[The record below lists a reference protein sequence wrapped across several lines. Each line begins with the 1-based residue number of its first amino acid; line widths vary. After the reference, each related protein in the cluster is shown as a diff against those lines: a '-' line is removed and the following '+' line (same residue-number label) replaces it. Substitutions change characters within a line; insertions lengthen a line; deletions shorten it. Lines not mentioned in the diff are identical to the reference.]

1 MMKKIE
7 WYREVLALEPGS
19 KVFFP
24 LAGALVQNGEKEK
37 AVEVLRRGLELHPE
51 YLEARIF
58 LIQLL
63 HERGE
68 REAYRAELADVL
80 GLVAAYPGFWEAWS
94 EHAGEGNPDLGIML
108 RYVAA
113 ALERPG
119 LMLRHLLE
127 ASLAGIRNGVAVPD
141 TASSVEAPACPEE
154 SEPAEQAENIPAA
167 GATRANVPEA
177 PAVEESADAAPVLP
191 VEADRRKAEPEEAIP
206 DEAVP
211 DEGDSPE
218 DGVVEEAT
226 VRTRSMAEVLA
237 EQGDVAGALEI
248 YRELAAAASDPRERE
263 ALQARID
270 ALELKAG
277 ESCDAVPDEREP
289 DRPEK
294 AGMRH
299 FLENLA
305 ERLEARAR

>member
-24 LAGALVQNGEKEK
+24 LAGALAQNGEKEK

-63 HERGE
+63 HEQGIQK
-68 REAYRAELADVL
+68 AYRAELEGITGFL
-80 GLVAAYPGFWEAWS
+80 AAYPGFWAAWS
-94 EHAGEGNPDLGIML
+94 EYAGEGNPDLGTML

-119 LMLRHLLE
+119 LTLRDLLE
-127 ASLAGIRNGVAVPD
+127 ASLSGIQGGVAVRDSTPC
-141 TASSVEAPACPEE
+141 VEAAACSEEPGLPA
-154 SEPAEQAENIPAA
+154 QAESIAVE
-167 GATRANVPEA
+167 NVPCEERSE
-177 PAVEESADAAPVLP
+177 PAVEEAADEAPVFPADADSR
-191 VEADRRKAEPEEAIP
+191 EAEPEEELS
-206 DEAVP
+206 DEDA
-211 DEGDSPE
+211 SLE
-218 DGVVEEAT
+218 DAVVEEAT

-237 EQGDVAGALEI
+237 EQGDVTGALEI
-248 YRELAAAASDPRERE
+248 YRELEASASDPQERE
-263 ALQARID
+263 ALQARIT
-270 ALELKAG
+270 ALEVKDG
-277 ESCDAVPDEREP
+277 ESCEAAPVEQEAEH
-289 DRPEK
+289 PEK